1 MSQTIQNNAEQVL
14 LGKKTNVLLVK
25 DTVGKAKPS
34 TRDLPHGSFS
44 FGKHDLLP
52 DRDTVDQGKFSICQ
66 LSITY
71 SCVKMEIPLEL
82 IHHKSRP

>member
-14 LGKKTNVLLVK
+14 LGKRTNVLLLK

-34 TRDLPHGSFS
+34 TRDLPNNSFS

-52 DRDTVDQGKFSICQ
+52 GRDTVDQGKFSICQ
-66 LSITY
+66 LSINY
-71 SCVKMEIPLEL
+71 SCVKVEIPLEL
-82 IHHKSRP
+82 IDHKSRS